1 MLPVSFVDQLLW
13 IFFSMDLGI
22 LKTIL
27 FLNIYIYLL
36 NFKIIFKFILFF
48 KLLIK
53 IYILIDNFSL
63 SFENNYYY
71 IKNFSLSFENNYYY
85 IKLE

>member
-71 IKNFSLSFENNYYY
+71 IK
-85 IKLE
+85 LE